1 MPSIKIQRVP
11 GLPKEIYQV
20 DSGVVLSDF
29 LMRNNVSADVRVI
42 YNKSVLTDDDDI
54 DITLMDGD
62 EVMVFDQ
69 PHGGDLIKTLLN
81 PLEHFNPIKFTQKV
95 FSQLTKQPSVG
106 KGPQQKS
113 SPNNSIKEQ
122 TNTARNGEARPDNY
136 GQVRAYPDLIQQS
149 LIEYIDNLK
158 YVREWLNFGL
168 GFYTVDQVRY
178 SESSIGAMPGASF
191 SVFQPGQII
200 PQIIQPYAFDDVDG
214 QEVPGPNEN
223 TAVVIE
229 SATTTNVTTAQYAGG
244 QLQVKIPKNADF
256 DYFMQLVL
264 PHAVTF
270 TVNVTYPTPSGS
282 VTENITLF
290 GNLISAV
297 ESDDGAIPT
306 PNFFYTFTIDNV
318 NGVGSGN
325 FTSGTINTVL
335 FTLSDNQAFTVGPF
349 FSPIESSD
357 LWINT
362 VSNLSGDNNT
372 TWKITIWKVD
382 QNNNQI
388 PGTTQEFNYSQT
400 NPDENVSQGMYRTD
414 KISPSG
420 GFGRYAVSLT
430 RTNNSNDGSKLVVEG
445 IACINYRNNVV
456 YDNDTI
462 ITVSTRATKNASSAK
477 DRKFNA
483 LITRHTI
490 GYNRTTGT
498 VINTLSTSR
507 SFADAVLHTWIV
519 MAKQPLS
526 MLDTATL
533 YEIAD
538 ALSDVRLGYFDFTFD
553 DEDQALGERIQTI
566 CDAARV
572 IAYWDDGVMSFVR
585 DEKRDYPAT
594 IFNTANTKQGQYSL
608 SYDMTLPGGFD
619 GVQVQY
625 RNPVTNKQGYVYYK
639 VDGNN
644 VVQGQSVKPKKIN
657 MLYVRNLYQ
666 ATDRAILECR
676 KLIYS
681 RQSMNIQAL
690 GDGEWINVGDCIQV
704 IDMYDAQ
711 QQSGKIVGRNGN
723 IFFTSEH
730 IDFNGS
736 MFVVVTDR
744 NGNPTDRYPATPVS
758 GNKKAFSA
766 AIPAIDLA
774 LWDGVN
780 VQSPSRYAIA
790 SQEELDR
797 TLWTVTAKQPG
808 IDGSTGVTVS
818 EYSHD
823 MYDYV
828 VPAS

>member
-1 MPSIKIQRVP
+1 MPIVKIQRMP
-11 GLPKEIYQV
+11 GLPKEIYSA
-20 DSGVVLSDF
+20 DSGTLLSDF
-29 LMRNNVSADVRVI
+29 LMRHDVSADVRVI
-42 YNKSVLTDDDDI
+42 YNKSILSDDDDI
-54 DITLMDGD
+54 DIALADGD
-62 EVMVFDQ
+62 EVVVFDQ

-106 KGPQQKS
+106 KGPQQKT

-122 TNTARNGEARPDNY
+122 TNTARNGEARPDTY
-136 GQVRAYPDLIQQS
+136 GQLRAYPDLIQQS
-149 LIEYIDNLK
+149 LVEYINNLK
-158 YVREWLNFGL
+158 YVREWMNFGL
-168 GFYTVDQVRY
+168 GFYDIEQVRY

-191 SVFQPGQII
+191 SVYQPGQTI

-223 TAVVIE
+223 SAVVIE
-229 SATTTNVTTAQYAGG
+229 SATTMSVETAQYAGG
-244 QLQVKIPKNADF
+244 ELQVKIPKNSDF

-264 PHAVTF
+264 PHSVTF

-290 GNLISAV
+290 GTLISAV
-297 ESDDGAIPT
+297 ETDDGAIPV
-306 PNFFYTFTIDNV
+306 PNEFYTFTINQV

-335 FTLSDNQAFTVGPF
+335 FTISDNQAFTVGPF

-357 LWINT
+357 LWVNT
-362 VSNLSGDNNT
+362 ISNLSGENSTSWRVN
-372 TWKITIWKVD
+372 IWKVD
-382 QNNNQI
+382 QNNIQI
-388 PGTTQEFNYSQT
+388 PGTAQEFNYSQG

-414 KISPSG
+414 KITPSG

-430 RTNNSNDGSKLVVEG
+430 RTNNSSDSSKLVVEG
-445 IACINYRNNVV
+445 ISCINYRNNVV
-456 YDNDTI
+456 YGDDTI

-490 GYNRTTGT
+490 GYNRTTGA
-498 VINTLSTSR
+498 VINTLSPSR

-526 MLDTATL
+526 MLDVATL

-538 ALSDVRLGYFDFTFD
+538 ALPDTRLGYFDFTFD

-572 IAYWDDGVMSFVR
+572 IAYWDDGIMSFVR

-639 VDGNN
+639 VDGND
-644 VVQGQSVKPKKIN
+644 VVPGVPVKPKKLN
-657 MLYVRNLYQ
+657 MLYIRNVYQ

-681 RQSMNIQAL
+681 RQSMSIQAL
-690 GDGEWINVGDCIQV
+690 GDGEWINVGDMVQV
-704 IDMYDAQ
+704 IDMYDNN
-711 QQSGKIVGRNGN
+711 QQSGKITGRSGN
-723 IFFTSEH
+723 IFYTSET
-730 IDFNGS
+730 IDFTGNMLVVITDKNG
-736 MFVVVTDR
+736 T
-744 NGNPTDRYPATPVS
+744 PTDRYPATAVPGS
-758 GNKKAFSA
+758 KKAFSA
-766 AIPAIDLA
+766 AIPSIDLA
-774 LWDGVN
+774 LWDGVD

-797 TLWTVTAKQPG
+797 TLWTVTAKQPSV
-808 IDGSTGVTVS
+808 DGSTGVTVS

-828 VPAS
+828 IPAS

>member
-1 MPSIKIQRVP
+1 MPIVKIQRMP
-11 GLPKEIYQV
+11 GLPKEIYSA
-20 DSGVVLSDF
+20 DSGTVLSDF
-29 LMRNNVSADVRVI
+29 LMRHNVSADVRVI
-42 YNKSVLTDDDDI
+42 YNKSIMSDDDDI
-54 DITLMDGD
+54 DIALADGD
-62 EVMVFDQ
+62 EVAVFDQ

-106 KGPQQKS
+106 KGSQQKT

-122 TNTARNGEARPDNY
+122 TNTARNGEARPDTY

-149 LIEYIDNLK
+149 LVEYINNLK
-158 YVREWLNFGL
+158 YVREWMNFGL
-168 GFYTVDQVRY
+168 GFYDIEQVRY

-191 SVFQPGQII
+191 SVFNPGQVI

-223 TAVVIE
+223 SAVVIE
-229 SATTTNVTTAQYAGG
+229 SATTTSVTTTQYAGG
-244 QLQVKIPKNADF
+244 ELQVKIPKNATF

-264 PHAVTF
+264 PHSVTF
-270 TVNVTYPTPSGS
+270 TVNVTYPTPSGN

-290 GNLISAV
+290 GTLISAV
-297 ESDDGAIPT
+297 ETDDGTIPV
-306 PNFFYTFTIDNV
+306 PNEFYTFTINQV

-325 FTSGTINTVL
+325 FTSGTINPVL
-335 FTLSDNQAFTVGPF
+335 FTISDNQAFTIGPF

-357 LWINT
+357 LWVNM
-362 VSNLSGDNNT
+362 VSQLSGDNHT
-372 TWKITIWKVD
+372 RWQVKIWKVD
-382 QNNNQI
+382 AGNNQI
-388 PGTTQEFNYSQT
+388 PGTTQTFDYVQT
-400 NPDENVSQGMYRTD
+400 NPDESVSQSVYRTD
-414 KISPSG
+414 KITPTG
-420 GFGRYAVSLT
+420 GFGRYAVSVT

-445 IACINYRNNVV
+445 ITCINYRNNVV
-456 YDNDTI
+456 YPDDTI
-462 ITVSTRATKNASSAK
+462 ITVSTRATKNASTAK

-483 LITRHTI
+483 LITRRTI
-490 GYNRTTGT
+490 GYNRSTGL
-498 VINTLSTSR
+498 VINTLSSSR

-526 MLDTATL
+526 MLDVATL

-538 ALSDVRLGYFDFTFD
+538 SLDDPRFGYFDFTFD

-572 IAYWDDGVMSFVR
+572 IAFWDDGIMSFVR

-625 RNPVTNKQGYVYYK
+625 RNPTTNKQGYVYYK

-644 VVQGQSVKPKKIN
+644 VVPGMPVKPKKLN
-657 MLYVRNLYQ
+657 MLYIRNLYQ

-681 RQSMNIQAL
+681 RQSMSIQAL
-690 GDGEWINVGDCIQV
+690 GDGEWINVGDMVQV
-704 IDMYDAQ
+704 IDMYDNN
-711 QQSGKIVGRNGN
+711 QQSGKITGRNGN
-723 IFFTSEH
+723 VFYTSET
-730 IDFNGS
+730 IDFTGN
-736 MFVVVTDR
+736 MFVVITDK
-744 NGNPTDRYPATPVS
+744 NGTPTDRYAATPVD

-766 AIPAIDLA
+766 AIPTIDLA
-774 LWDGVN
+774 IWDGVDI
-780 VQSPSRYAIA
+780 QSPSRYAIA
-790 SQEELDR
+790 SQDELDR

-808 IDGSTGVTVS
+808 VDGSTGVTVS
-818 EYSHD
+818 EYSHE
-823 MYDYV
+823 MYDYL